1 MDSVFVDG
9 SASAGCCPSAVSELT
24 LCFNQVG
31 DVRVWGTRA
40 SATAG
45 SGLSGSR
52 TEAQRQAYATR
63 RRQRRLVRER
73 LMVANGDG
81 GREEA
86 KPDQVMHL

>member
-9 SASAGCCPSAVSELT
+9 SVSAGCCPAAVSELT
-24 LCFNQVG
+24 LCFNQAG
-31 DVRVWGTRA
+31 AVRVWGTRA
-40 SATAG
+40 SATDG

-63 RRQRRLVRER
+63 GRQRRLARER
-73 LMVANGDG
+73 LTVANGDG
-81 GREEA
+81 GRVEA